1 MNRRD
6 MIALLGG
13 AAAWPVMARA
23 QQPAVKT
30 IGFLSSGAA
39 GPFADRL
46 RAFRQ
51 GLGEM
56 GYAEGQN
63 LAIEYRWAEGRYDR
77 LPALAAD
84 LVRLNVAVIFAS
96 NGLDA
101 PVAKAATTTIPIV
114 FNAANDPVRSG
125 IVSSL
130 NRPGG
135 NLTGVITLNQ
145 EVQQKRLE
153 LLHDTISIS

>member
-6 MIALLGG
+6 IIALIGG
-13 AAAWPVMARA
+13 AAVWPMMARA
-23 QQPAVKT
+23 QQAAMKT
-30 IGFLSSGAA
+30 VGFLSSEAA

-51 GLGEM
+51 GLSEM

-63 LAIEYRWAEGRYDR
+63 LMIEYRWAEGRYDG

-96 NGLDA
+96 NGIDA
-101 PVAKAATTTIPIV
+101 PAAKAATTTIPIV
-114 FNAANDPVRSG
+114 FNAANDPRHLCRTHPQG
-125 IVSSL
+125 
-130 NRPGG
+130 RE
-135 NLTGVITLNQ
+135 T
-145 EVQQKRLE
+145 R
-153 LLHDTISIS
+153 